1 MLDPV
6 SEPFHVITKDSN
18 FHEIFKLKKIEMGKS
33 KFSKK
38 DFFQE
43 REKRAAL

>member
-18 FHEIFKLKKIEMGKS
+18 FHEIFKLKRLRWES
-33 KFSKK
+33 LNSLKK
-38 DFFQE
+38 DFFSGK
-43 REKRAAL
+43 EKRAAL